1 MPASRSRPFPFP
13 VLRRLGAHWRPVKRR
28 DSASGLSI
36 AAILLITLLLG
47 VLLAVI
53 HKSEVDEERRSL
65 IKTALWA
72 EQTLRL
78 QLSTDEE
85 RLLQLAG
92 EFAKVPAGMDAFL
105 LQARWLIGN
114 RPEVERV
121 LLLDAAG
128 RPALTIPPREATV
141 ERADASRD
149 TFLLARALG
158 RRAYSPPL
166 STPSGSARIELHQ
179 PVFQGQTFTGMVV
192 AVISLPALL
201 DAHLPWWFAE
211 RYRVEITDATGAPL
225 AAKSRVPAEDDGVS
239 HTIAFD
245 PPGHGLS
252 LVATLYQDE
261 TNLTRNLLVAAILAL
276 ALAAVASIWS
286 VRSQISRRVK
296 AEQQL
301 RAEHAFRKAMEDSL
315 TVGMRAR
322 DLTGRITYVNPA
334 FCRMVGYSQ
343 EELVGAEPPMPYW
356 APDDLERTL
365 ELHAVVMSG
374 QAPTEGFE
382 IGLRRRD
389 GSRFDAL
396 IYEAPL
402 IDADGSHTGWM
413 GSVVD
418 ITERRRAEELARQ
431 QRDKL
436 QHTARLVVMG
446 EMASA
451 IAHELNQPLSAIAS
465 YATGCINRLQ
475 DGDADGQQIL
485 KVLAKLS
492 YQAQR
497 AGHII
502 RRVYSFVRKSE
513 PKIGPCDLAAV
524 LEDCTALMR
533 PEANRRGIRF
543 ALDIAEDLGMV
554 EADTVQIGQVVANLA
569 RNGMEAMAATER
581 TRRVVTIAAR
591 ADDGGVIVSVR
602 DAGSGIA
609 PEIAE
614 NLFEPFFTTKEEGMG
629 MGLNICRSI
638 IEHHRG
644 RLWFEPNP
652 GGGST
657 FLFTLPAVRP

>member
-1 MPASRSRPFPFP
+1 MPASRSRPSPFP

-28 DSASGLSI
+28 DNTPGLSI
-36 AAILLITLLLG
+36 LAILLITLLLG
-47 VLLAVI
+47 ALLAVI
-53 HKSEVDEERRSL
+53 HKSELDEERRTL

-85 RLLQLAG
+85 RLRQLAG
-92 EFAKVPAGMDAFL
+92 EFAQVPAGIGGFQ
-105 LQARWLIGN
+105 LQARWMISN
-114 RPEVERV
+114 RPEIERI

-128 RPALTIPPREATV
+128 RPALTLPPREA
-141 ERADASRD
+141 EPESSQNSRD
-149 TFLLARALG
+149 TFLIARGLG
-158 RRAYSPPL
+158 HPAYSAPVATGVGP
-166 STPSGSARIELHQ
+166 ARVELHQ
-179 PVFQGQTFTGMVV
+179 PVFQGDRFAGMVV

-201 DAHLPWWFAE
+201 DTHLPWWFAE
-211 RYRVEITDATGAPL
+211 RYRVEITDAAGTVL
-225 AAKSRVPAEDDGVS
+225 TAKSRVAAENGGIS

-245 PPGHGLS
+245 PPGHGLM

-261 TNLTRNLLVAAILAL
+261 TNLTRNVLVAAIFAL
-276 ALAAVASIWS
+276 ALAAVWSLWS
-286 VRSQISRRVK
+286 VRSQIIRRVM

-334 FCRMVGYSQ
+334 FCRMVGWTQ
-343 EELVGAEPPMPYW
+343 DELVGREPPMPYW

-365 ELHAVVMSG
+365 ELHAAVLSG

-389 GSRFDAL
+389 GSRFEAL

-402 IDADGSHTGWM
+402 IDADGRHTGWM

-418 ITERRRAEELARQ
+418 ITERRCAEDLARQ

-465 YATGCINRLQ
+465 YATGCINRLN
-475 DGDADGQQIL
+475 DGEADPDQIL
-485 KVLAKLS
+485 KVLGKLS
-492 YQAQR
+492 MQAQR

-513 PKIGPCDLAAV
+513 PKIGRCDLAAV
-524 LEDCTALMR
+524 LEDCGALMR
-533 PEANRRGIRF
+533 PEANRRGIR
-543 ALDIAEDLGMV
+543 LDLDLPDDLGDV

-569 RNGMEAMAATER
+569 RNGMEAMAATHR
-581 TRRVVTIAAR
+581 TRRVLTIAAR
-591 ADDGGVIVSVR
+591 ADEAGVTVSVR
-602 DAGSGIA
+602 DHGAGIV
-609 PEIAE
+609 PEIVE

-638 IEHHRG
+638 VEHHRG
-644 RLWFEPNP
+644 RLWFEPDP
-652 GGGST
+652 GGGTT
-657 FLFTLPAVRP
+657 FLFTLPTMRP